1 MGNAIQ
7 GSHFL
12 PVRLAT
18 QFDKTNTT
26 LATITGFQFD
36 ALAGRI
42 YRIKARLKFTADTAG
57 GIKFALQ
64 GSATFTDIRL
74 AIIINSDGALA
85 PNKVDQL
92 VTAGTA
98 VSTTGVTAG
107 NVFIDGTI
115 VVNAAGTVTL
125 DMAEASATG
134 TASILAG
141 AVFEYKLGQ

>member
-1 MGNAIQ
+1 MANKIQ
-7 GSHFL
+7 STHFP
-12 PVRLAT
+12 PVRLDA

-26 LATITGFQFD
+26 LATITGFSFD
-36 ALAGRI
+36 ALAGRT
-42 YRIKARLKFTADTAG
+42 YRIKAKLKFTAHTTG

-64 GSATFTDIRL
+64 GSATFTDIRIAMIL
-74 AIIINSDGALA
+74 LSDGALA

-107 NVFIDGTI
+107 NVFFDGTI

-141 AVFEYKLGQ
+141 AIFEYKLAQ